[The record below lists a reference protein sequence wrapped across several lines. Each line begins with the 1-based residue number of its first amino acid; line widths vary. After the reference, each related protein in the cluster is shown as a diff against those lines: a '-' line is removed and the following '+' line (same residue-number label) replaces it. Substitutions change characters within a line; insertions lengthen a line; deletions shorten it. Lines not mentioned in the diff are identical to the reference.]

1 MLKKVNNENN
11 SAIYDCFISNI
22 PAVELSY
29 DKNN

>member
-1 MLKKVNNENN
+1 MLKKVNNKNN
-11 SAIYDCFISNI
+11 FAIYDCSISNI